1 MSTVRTFR
9 VNEIV
14 EWNRFPSSGSW
25 YNARIAQHD
34 SVRGYRVQVP
44 GLDAI
49 AEWVHPSQLR
59 PRTQRLS
66 RTRGGEES
74 SARARGSGHSGGSRG
89 ITPGAGSGPAVAA
102 AVRGLGGQRHGVA
115 ASDTT
120 VEAVD
125 AAQLRQCPAGEEGG
139 GEEGGPVT
147 EQDQGLPPMPAP
159 RPGTAAGSAPTAS
172 PLARDQAKV
181 NEALRSLKLGQRE
194 LLGRIDALE
203 RLCGQEREARLGATR
218 ELREQ
223 RQLLK
228 QTQVAMA
235 AEREESTAQRSKVSD
250 LEVTVSEWMRA
261 APQLRRDVD
270 EQRQAHDQFADALL
284 EAVEDCVSQDALT
297 AVEERIGKQM
307 HECVRPPPR
316 AQFALGCYWPY
327 TATAPRVV
335 GRGGTRG
342 SPGCRGTGRFWER
355 ELGATASQAELQ
367 EHRQAVDQ
375 QLQRGMERLVRHVE
389 EAAKDMGAEV
399 ERLEGTTASAKQTAV
414 DLERQLEESE
424 GKLSGQIE
432 ESEERLLGRLAPVR
446 DRGLASHLPC
456 GASCCFAAL
465 PPPEPEPEPEPE
477 PSCSVWGV
485 LSRGH
490 RSLQHIRR

>member
-159 RPGTAAGSAPTAS
+159 
-172 PLARDQAKV
+172 
-181 NEALRSLKLGQRE
+181 
-194 LLGRIDALE
+194 
-203 RLCGQEREARLGATR
+203 
-218 ELREQ
+218 